1 MSPSFKPERIIVV
14 LGDQLDG
21 HIAALK
27 CGHRDR
33 DLVLMAEVID
43 EASYVP
49 HHKKKLA
56 FIFSAMR
63 HFANQLIKEGWNV
76 RYVRL
81 NEQQNTGSI
90 VGEIQRALTE
100 FSIRAVV
107 QTEASEFRVSS
118 EITTWANSFNVEL
131 TMLSD
136 DRFIFGREEFREWVG
151 NRKQIRM
158 EHFYRQ
164 ARRKTSLLM
173 DNGKPAGEKWNFD
186 AENRS
191 AASEALSFRHPR
203 QFMTDQITDEVIEM
217 VEKMFPG
224 NVGKIRP
231 FWFAVTRKDALFALD
246 DFIEYSLPHFGTYQD
261 AMLSN
266 EPFLFHS
273 VLSQY
278 LNVGLLQPIEVCQR
292 AEKAWHLGEA
302 PINAV
307 EGFIRQIIGWREF
320 VRGVYWLKM
329 PGYIESNFL
338 AASRPLPSKR
348 LFHNSLGFPLWKT
361 PICFV

>member
-118 EITTWANSFNVEL
+118 EITTWANSF
-131 TMLSD
+131 S
-136 DRFIFGREEFREWVG
+136 
-151 NRKQIRM
+151 
-158 EHFYRQ
+158 YR
-164 ARRKTSLLM
+164 
-173 DNGKPAGEKWNFD
+173 
-186 AENRS
+186 
-191 AASEALSFRHPR
+191 
-203 QFMTDQITDEVIEM
+203 
-217 VEKMFPG
+217 
-224 NVGKIRP
+224 
-231 FWFAVTRKDALFALD
+231 
-246 DFIEYSLPHFGTYQD
+246 
-261 AMLSN
+261 
-266 EPFLFHS
+266 
-273 VLSQY
+273 
-278 LNVGLLQPIEVCQR
+278 
-292 AEKAWHLGEA
+292 
-302 PINAV
+302 
-307 EGFIRQIIGWREF
+307 
-320 VRGVYWLKM
+320 
-329 PGYIESNFL
+329 
-338 AASRPLPSKR
+338 
-348 LFHNSLGFPLWKT
+348 
-361 PICFV
+361 